1 MVATRPLLTGICLSV
16 SVSSWAAG
24 IFKWTDD
31 SGATHYSATPPVGRP
46 AQEVTVAPGPPR
58 EYQDQALQR
67 QRAYEEEQVR
77 RERML
82 KRQAEEQQAA
92 EERTAQLRQACDEL
106 TRRLA
111 LLREQ
116 GRLFTRGSDGNVLWL
131 SDDQRA
137 AEIARAQELYQEHC
151 Q

>member
-1 MVATRPLLTGICLSV
+1 MLDTRPLAAGIFLSLSV
-16 SVSSWAAG
+16 CSWAAG
-24 IFKWTDD
+24 IFKWTDE

-58 EYQDQALQR
+58 ENQEQALQR

-77 RERML
+77 RKRMVE
-82 KRQAEEQQAA
+82 RQAEEQRAA
-92 EERTAQLRQACDEL
+92 EQRSAQIRQACDEL
-106 TRRLA
+106 TRRLT

-116 GRLFTRGSDGNVLWL
+116 GRLFTRDSDGNVVWL

-137 AEIARAQELYQEHC
+137 TEIQRAQELYEEHC

>member
-1 MVATRPLLTGICLSV
+1 MLATRPLLTAICLSV
-16 SVSSWAAG
+16 SVGTWAAG

-46 AQEVTVAPGPPR
+46 A
-58 EYQDQALQR
+58 QALQR

-92 EERTAQLRQACDEL
+92 DERSAQLRQACDEL

-116 GRLFTRGSDGNVLWL
+116 GRLFTRDSDGNVVWL
-131 SDDQRA
+131 SDEQRGT
-137 AEIARAQELYQEHC
+137 EIARAQELYEKHC